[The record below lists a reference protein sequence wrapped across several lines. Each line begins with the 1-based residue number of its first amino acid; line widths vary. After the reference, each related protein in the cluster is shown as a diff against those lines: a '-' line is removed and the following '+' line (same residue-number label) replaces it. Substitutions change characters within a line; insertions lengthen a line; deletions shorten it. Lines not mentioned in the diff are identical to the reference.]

1 MIAIIRRIAD
11 VCGANGIK
19 AGIHCGK
26 PEYALRAIEWGY
38 TWTTVAADS
47 RLLAVAAGASVA
59 SWRSLV
65 GQEGVEVKS
74 GSIY

>member
-11 VCGANGIK
+11 VSRANGIK
-19 AGIHCGK
+19 AGIHCGT

-38 TWTTVAADS
+38 AWTTVAADS
-47 RLLAVAAGASVA
+47 RLLAAAAGASVA
-59 SWRSLV
+59 KWRSLT
-65 GQEGVEVKS
+65 GGEHAEAKS